1 MQPAEPRSG
10 WAKEPPE
17 ERAVELARTLE
28 SRRYLEGGSETE
40 DVAALLVEAA
50 GSLSI
55 HTSVSS
61 GLALAA
67 DKCSISR
74 FVLQLSCCAVE
85 PCIVILALNY
95 VNYCN

>member
-1 MQPAEPRSG
+1 MNDLLYLAQPAEPRSG

-50 GSLSI
+50 GSLSM
-55 HTSVSS
+55 HTSVSLS
-61 GLALAA
+61 A
-67 DKCSISR
+67 R
-74 FVLQLSCCAVE
+74 LQLIRSAFLVSF
-85 PCIVILALNY
+85 A
-95 VNYCN
+95 

>member
-1 MQPAEPRSG
+1 MADLLCLAQPAEPRSG

-50 GSLSI
+50 GSLSM
-55 HTSVSS
+55 HTSVRL
-61 GLALAA
+61 GT
-67 DKCSISR
+67 C
-74 FVLQLSCCAVE
+74 
-85 PCIVILALNY
+85 
-95 VNYCN
+95 